1 MKFVYHIHSE
11 EMLKTFLQRHN
22 YSKKTI
28 SAIKRDGA
36 LIINRQ
42 PVTVR
47 YMLKKDDQL
56 IVKLP
61 EEVPSTYLRPS
72 NKHIEILY
80 EDTYLIIVSKPVHL
94 NCTPS
99 REHPHD
105 SLIER
110 VMYYLNHSTN
120 KVQYVVPHIVTRLDR
135 NTTGIVI
142 FTKHGHI
149 HHLMSTFEIDKRYI
163 CVCYGKTKEQS
174 MIEAPIGRNKD
185 SIITRCITPSGK
197 HAKTE
202 YKTLSSHHS
211 ASLCEVK
218 LHTGRTHQIRVHF
231 KHIGHPLIG
240 DDLYDGFHPRIQT
253 QSLQCYKVKF
263 RHPIYNKE
271 IEIILDYK
279 NLEKIYQ
286 SVN

>member
-36 LIINRQ
+36 LIINNQ

-47 YMLKKDDQL
+47 YMLEKDDHLTVQL
-56 IVKLP
+56 P
-61 EEVPSTYLRPS
+61 DEVPSTYLLPS

-94 NCTPS
+94 NCAPS

-120 KVQYVVPHIVTRLDR
+120 TVQYVVPHIVTRLDR

-142 FTKHGHI
+142 LTKHGHI
-149 HHLMSTFEIDKRYI
+149 HHLISTFEIDKRYI
-163 CVCYGKTKEQS
+163 CVCHGKTKEQS
-174 MIEAPIGRNKD
+174 IIEAPIGRNKD
-185 SIITRCITPSGK
+185 SIITRCITSSGK
-197 HAKTE
+197 YAKTE
-202 YKTLSSHHS
+202 YKTLSSHQS

-231 KHIGHPLIG
+231 QYIGHPLIG
-240 DDLYDGFHPRIQT
+240 DDLYDGFHPHIQT

-263 RHPIYNKE
+263 IHPIYNKE
-271 IEIILDYK
+271 IEITIDYK
-279 NLEKIYQ
+279 NLEKIYK
-286 SVN
+286 NIN